1 MSPELITIA
10 VIIGAV
16 ILFVTDK
23 VSVDIVGLL
32 IISALVL
39 TGVVTPEEGVRGF
52 SNKATVTV
60 AFMFILSA
68 ALLKTG
74 ALQMLA
80 HKLAPVFRD
89 NFSKGMLLMMI
100 LIAVMSAF
108 VNNTP
113 VVAVFIPVVIQIGHA
128 SGRSPSKMLIPLS
141 FASIFG
147 GTCTLIG
154 TSTNILVSG
163 IAEKAG
169 LPSIDMFQPLRYG
182 IFVLVI
188 GILYMLFFGIK
199 LLPKRS
205 MNEDLGNKFGIRD
218 YLSEIELLENA
229 EDAGKSIMDSDLVR
243 DLSMDVLEVR
253 RNGTRYTFPPGDF
266 VLRVGDI
273 LKVNCSM
280 DKMKRLKSRARVNVQ
295 SAMRIGGEDVKGK
308 NSTLVEMVVTADS
321 EFAGKN
327 LRMVDFRRRYRAVP
341 LAVRSR
347 EDVKHEDLY
356 DIKLQAGDVIL
367 IEVKKH
373 FIREMKK
380 QETRPDAPF
389 VLLSEDP
396 MVDFKKK
403 KFAVVI
409 MVIAAVI
416 TLATLGVVDIMI
428 GTIAGVT
435 ALILVGVLT
444 MEEAYHSISWRIVF
458 LLAGALCLGT
468 AMGNSGL
475 DASIAARVADILGP
489 YGPVAVLSG
498 LYLITSL
505 LTETMSNNATA
516 ALMTPIAIATAAGM
530 GVSATPLIM
539 AVMFAASSSFM
550 TPIGYQTNTMVFS
563 AGQYRFLDFV
573 KVGTL
578 LNIGFWIIATILLPL
593 LFPF

>member
-229 EDAGKSIMDSDLVR
+229 EDAGKSIMNSDLVR

-573 KVGTL
+573 KVGIL

>member
-1 MSPELITIA
+1 
-10 VIIGAV
+10 
-16 ILFVTDK
+16 
-23 VSVDIVGLL
+23 
-32 IISALVL
+32 
-39 TGVVTPEEGVRGF
+39 
-52 SNKATVTV
+52 
-60 AFMFILSA
+60 
-68 ALLKTG
+68 
-74 ALQMLA
+74 
-80 HKLAPVFRD
+80 
-89 NFSKGMLLMMI
+89 
-100 LIAVMSAF
+100 
-108 VNNTP
+108 
-113 VVAVFIPVVIQIGHA
+113 
-128 SGRSPSKMLIPLS
+128 
-141 FASIFG
+141 
-147 GTCTLIG
+147 
-154 TSTNILVSG
+154 
-163 IAEKAG
+163 
-169 LPSIDMFQPLRYG
+169 
-182 IFVLVI
+182 
-188 GILYMLFFGIK
+188 
-199 LLPKRS
+199 
-205 MNEDLGNKFGIRD
+205 
-218 YLSEIELLENA
+218 
-229 EDAGKSIMDSDLVR
+229 
-243 DLSMDVLEVR
+243 
-253 RNGTRYTFPPGDF
+253 
-266 VLRVGDI
+266 
-273 LKVNCSM
+273 
-280 DKMKRLKSRARVNVQ
+280 
-295 SAMRIGGEDVKGK
+295 
-308 NSTLVEMVVTADS
+308 
-321 EFAGKN
+321 
-327 LRMVDFRRRYRAVP
+327 
-341 LAVRSR
+341 
-347 EDVKHEDLY
+347 
-356 DIKLQAGDVIL
+356 
-367 IEVKKH
+367 
-373 FIREMKK
+373 
-380 QETRPDAPF
+380 
-389 VLLSEDP
+389 

>member
-52 SNKATVTV
+52 SNKATITV

-229 EDAGKSIMDSDLVR
+229 EDAGKSIMNSDLVR

-356 DIKLQAGDVIL
+356 DIKLQAGDGCSPKI
-367 IEVKKH
+367 
-373 FIREMKK
+373 
-380 QETRPDAPF
+380 QW
-389 VLLSEDP
+389 S
-396 MVDFKKK
+396 
-403 KFAVVI
+403 
-409 MVIAAVI
+409 
-416 TLATLGVVDIMI
+416 TL
-428 GTIAGVT
+428 
-435 ALILVGVLT
+435 
-444 MEEAYHSISWRIVF
+444 R
-458 LLAGALCLGT
+458 
-468 AMGNSGL
+468 
-475 DASIAARVADILGP
+475 RK
-489 YGPVAVLSG
+489 
-498 LYLITSL
+498 SL
-505 LTETMSNNATA
+505 QWS
-516 ALMTPIAIATAAGM
+516 
-530 GVSATPLIM
+530 
-539 AVMFAASSSFM
+539 
-550 TPIGYQTNTMVFS
+550 
-563 AGQYRFLDFV
+563 
-573 KVGTL
+573 
-578 LNIGFWIIATILLPL
+578 
-593 LFPF
+593 

>member
-32 IISALVL
+32 IIVALVL
-39 TGVVTPEEGVRGF
+39 TGVVTPEEGIQGF
-52 SNKATVTV
+52 SNKATITV

-89 NFSKGMLLMMI
+89 NFSKGMLLMML

-169 LPSIDMFQPLRYG
+169 LASIDMFQPLRYG

-229 EDAGKSIMDSDLVR
+229 EDIGKSIMDSDLIR
-243 DLSMDVLEVR
+243 ELSMDILEVR

-266 VLRVGDI
+266 VLRENDI
-273 LKVNCSM
+273 LKVNCSI

-308 NSTLVEMVVTADS
+308 NSTLVEMVITADS

-347 EDVKHEDLY
+347 ENVKHEDLY
-356 DIKLQAGDVIL
+356 DIELQAGDVIL

-396 MVDFKKK
+396 MVDFKRK
-403 KFAVVI
+403 KFAVVM
-409 MVIAAVI
+409 MVIAIVI
-416 TLATLGVVDIMI
+416 TLATFGVVDIMI

-444 MEEAYHSISWRIVF
+444 MEEAYHAVSWRIVF

-468 AMGNSGL
+468 AMSNSGL
-475 DASIAARVADILGP
+475 DTSIADRIFGVLGP
-489 YGPVAVLSG
+489 WGPVAVLSG
-498 LYLITSL
+498 MYLVTSL
-505 LTETMSNNATA
+505 LTEMMSNNATA
-516 ALMTPIAIATAAGM
+516 ALMAPIAIATAEGM
-530 GVSATPLIM
+530 GVNATPLIM

-550 TPIGYQTNTMVFS
+550 TPVGYQTNTMVFS
-563 AGQYRFLDFV
+563 AGQYKFLDFI

-578 LNIGFWIIATILLPL
+578 LNIGFWIIATLLLPW

>member
-1 MSPELITIA
+1 LSPELITIA